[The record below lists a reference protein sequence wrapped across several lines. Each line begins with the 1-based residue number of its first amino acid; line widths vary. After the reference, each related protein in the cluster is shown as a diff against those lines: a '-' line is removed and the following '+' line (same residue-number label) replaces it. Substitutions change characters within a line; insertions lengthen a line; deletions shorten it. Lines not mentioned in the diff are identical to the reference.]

1 MQANPAEALQVLEQ
15 QEHAAMLQ
23 AEALLK
29 VQEGLVNGRKWLW
42 DEAARKLGT
51 LLSSPAAFEGEHFLQ
66 VRTVTG
72 SVLQTGS
79 LFLLPCLAYL
89 DGICLTKI
97 PLQVWK
103 MHKVRRH
110 LAWMLQQRMVVIVF
124 IMFRAHS
131 LSSTTVALVETNHVR
146 PRSTQRKRT
155 P

>member
-15 QEHAAMLQ
+15 QEHAAMMQ

-72 SVLQTGS
+72 RVLQIGS
-79 LFLLPCLAYL
+79 LFVPLCFDML
-89 DGICLTKI
+89 DVIS
-97 PLQVWK
+97 
-103 MHKVRRH
+103 
-110 LAWMLQQRMVVIVF
+110 WMLAF
-124 IMFRAHS
+124 KD
-131 LSSTTVALVETNHVR
+131 ALASVEDGQGK
-146 PRSTQRKRT
+146 RS
-155 P
+155 PGLDAAAEDDD

>member
-1 MQANPAEALQVLEQ
+1 MLDTNWHEVSDPWCGMMQANPAEALQMLEQ

-72 SVLQTGS
+72 NVLQTGN
-79 LFLLPCLAYL
+79 LFLPPCLTFL
-89 DGICLTKI
+89 DVIS
-97 PLQVWK
+97 
-103 MHKVRRH
+103 
-110 LAWMLQQRMVVIVF
+110 WMLAF
-124 IMFRAHS
+124 KD
-131 LSSTTVALVETNHVR
+131 ALASAEDGQGK
-146 PRSTQRKRT
+146 RS
-155 P
+155 PGLDAAAEDDD